1 LNLHNEVADR
11 IYAMNEI
18 LIKTKRQNY
27 VYAIDS
33 SQLYIN
39 ENKQYANKLGLITD
53 SLLFENEA
61 LSFINKGD
69 RKDFVDIAKYL
80 NENYLSRCDIEN
92 GQPTY
97 MYRADIFMGELQT
110 DLFRLVVFANS
121 EQEIDLNRYKIL
133 DKRKNLYLLADKDAK
148 IWSSE

>member
-1 LNLHNEVADR
+1 
-11 IYAMNEI
+11 
-18 LIKTKRQNY
+18 
-27 VYAIDS
+27 
-33 SQLYIN
+33 
-39 ENKQYANKLGLITD
+39 
-53 SLLFENEA
+53 
-61 LSFINKGD
+61 
-69 RKDFVDIAKYL
+69 
-80 NENYLSRCDIEN
+80 
-92 GQPTY
+92 